1 MVFLWPLLAE
11 IIKCI
16 KSGRPPI
23 CQDNSIPSAKL
34 GCPFRPS
41 SGRFPQ
47 QPAAPYPS
55 AFSPC
60 NLRGPTCFKHKLI
73 YLAPVKRWAV
83 KQVRCRLCPFGMFGL

>member
-16 KSGRPPI
+16 KSGRPLI

-41 SGRFPQ
+41 SGRFRQ
-47 QPAAPYPS
+47 ISPAAGCP
-55 AFSPC
+55 
-60 NLRGPTCFKHKLI
+60 LL
-73 YLAPVKRWAV
+73 
-83 KQVRCRLCPFGMFGL
+83 LCPLSLQPQRPNLL